1 MEEINKMAF
10 HSLIS
15 FLQMGGYGFYVWLS
29 YGIAM
34 LSIAILVVNT
44 VMETHKIKRLVKQR
58 ILRDKRIQKAQK
70 MEGTL

>member
-1 MEEINKMAF
+1 MAF